1 MAALKA
7 QEQEKRESKFTM
19 QYEKWKQRA
28 KNIRTKLKEPCG
40 EEELTDMMESLEQGE
55 SQVVQ
60 IFNNLREHGAPPQP
74 IKRKMDTFTAVTA
87 DIMNLLH
94 HRMAEGD
101 DDDWDYAAERA
112 RLHVILDKDYAKS
125 VYSTVSVISNPPGMP
140 PTEYSSPIERASA
153 KLAESEAELQ
163 IMEEEDR
170 LLQGIEEQKCQLKRL
185 QKEKDVRVAKAIISA
200 LNPETASFKP
210 KETKTPVSH
219 LQSSAN
225 QHGNSTSDQTSLVQ
239 ALQASL
245 VLGRLPLPE
254 PSVFDGNPLS
264 YTEWKAS
271 FLTLVGSRPI
281 TPQEKFFDLKK
292 YAGVE
297 ASKVIQGFFLN
308 HTEESYNSA
317 WTALESRYGNPFM
330 LQRAYRD
337 KLTNWPTIGARD
349 SEALREYSGFLQSC
363 QATMEHVP
371 GLNTLHDC
379 IENQKMVV
387 KLPYW
392 AADSWNR
399 KVTKSIEL
407 GQYPDFH
414 TFVGFVVGEA
424 NVACNPITSSLAL
437 SENKPKKEGKGPREP
452 KRKAVNT
459 SHNRQAPRK
468 QGPRADKDMP
478 IL

>member
-1 MAALKA
+1 
-7 QEQEKRESKFTM
+7 
-19 QYEKWKQRA
+19 
-28 KNIRTKLKEPCG
+28 
-40 EEELTDMMESLEQGE
+40 
-55 SQVVQ
+55 
-60 IFNNLREHGAPPQP
+60 
-74 IKRKMDTFTAVTA
+74 
-87 DIMNLLH
+87 
-94 HRMAEGD
+94 
-101 DDDWDYAAERA
+101 
-112 RLHVILDKDYAKS
+112 
-125 VYSTVSVISNPPGMP
+125 
-140 PTEYSSPIERASA
+140 
-153 KLAESEAELQ
+153 
-163 IMEEEDR
+163 MEEEDR
-170 LLQGIEEQKCQLKRL
+170 LLQGIEKQKRQLKRL
-185 QKEKDVRVAKAIISA
+185 QKEKDIRVAKAIIST

-219 LQSSAN
+219 FQSPAN

-281 TPQEKFFDLKK
+281 TPQEKFFYLKK

-349 SEALREYSGFLQSC
+349 SEALREYSDFLQSC
-363 QATMEHVP
+363 QAAMEHVP
-371 GLNTLHDC
+371 GLNALHDC
-379 IENQKMVV
+379 IENQKMVA
-387 KLPYW
+387 KLPHW
-392 AADSWNR
+392 AADRWNR
-399 KVTKSIEL
+399 KVTKSTEL

-414 TFVGFVVGEA
+414 AFVSFVVGEA
-424 NVACNPITSSLAL
+424 NIACNPITSSLAL
-437 SENKPKKEGKGPREP
+437 SENKPKKEGQGPREP

-459 SHNRQAPRK
+459 LATTGKPQENKAQEQTKTCPFCDAKDHYLPNCSAFNSKGLEEKRK
-468 QGPRADKDMP
+468 FVMDQKRCFGCLRTGHSSKLCQNKHTCQRCKGRHPTCLHDSNFVPKAIQPTAENATKATGSSAATLNTTEFQSEPSNHIHRGARVGFH
-478 IL
+478 